1 MKSSIDRELVAK
13 IVKLGISKVKAE
25 QIVKT
30 LSAKEKASA
39 LKDASVLHGIIE
51 IGQD

>member
-25 QIVKT
+25 QIVRN
-30 LSAKEKASA
+30 LSAEEKSSA
-39 LKDASVLHGIIE
+39 LKDAGFLRVIMDIE
-51 IGQD
+51 H